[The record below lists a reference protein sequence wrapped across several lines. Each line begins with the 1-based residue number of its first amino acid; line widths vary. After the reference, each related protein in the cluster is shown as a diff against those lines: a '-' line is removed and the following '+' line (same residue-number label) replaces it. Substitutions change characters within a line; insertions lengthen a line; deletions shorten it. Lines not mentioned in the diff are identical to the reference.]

1 MQNHS
6 GAPELYSPASH
17 SRFPFP
23 QLSWSQRGAGFSGD
37 SKSAKQSTPARK
49 SPAGSHQSHFKGHC
63 ISEEAASPPQL
74 VTATCFLAKDLT
86 TLLTLQ
92 QPEHSMG
99 ALLKRWLVANW
110 DAHSAT
116 APWRRYP
123 GALGLGEFGDWGI
136 WGLGFEKLGA
146 FGALGLGTLGL
157 GGTWGSQDKGQYP
170 SLCGAT
176 RCHLQWSRMPAGR
189 AEPPRS
195 PRRPPSISHLGVD
208 VEGQDEE
215 GKQKVGDGEA
225 DDEIVGGGLERPLRA
240 HAEAHQPV
248 APDDEQDEDDA
259 QHQGG
264 DVVAGWRRRR
274 RRRRSGAVARGGPG
288 AAVPHGAGAWSRRA
302 AASPPQPPAGGRSE
316 GAPPAP
322 NFAR

>member
-1 MQNHS
+1 MLTVRRLP
-6 GAPELYSPASH
+6 GEDIP
-17 SRFPFP
+17 
-23 QLSWSQRGAGFSGD
+23 
-37 SKSAKQSTPARK
+37 
-49 SPAGSHQSHFKGHC
+49 GH
-63 ISEEAASPPQL
+63 
-74 VTATCFLAKDLT
+74 
-86 TLLTLQ
+86 
-92 QPEHSMG
+92 
-99 ALLKRWLVANW
+99 
-110 DAHSAT
+110 
-116 APWRRYP
+116 
-123 GALGLGEFGDWGI
+123 
-136 WGLGFEKLGA
+136 WGLGNLGI
-146 FGALGLGTLGL
+146 GASGAWDLRSLGHLGHWVSGPWGL
-157 GGTWGSQDKGQYP
+157 GGTWGSQDKGEYP
-170 SLCGAT
+170 YLCGAT

-215 GKQKVGDGEA
+215 GEQKVGDGEA

-302 AASPPQPPAGGRSE
+302 AASPAQPPAGGRSE